1 MESSG
6 MKAIITIIVVVMVCL
21 LLAIGANY
29 IGQFFDLGY
38 SIKNA
43 PRLVSDYMA
52 TAMTDYKF
60 WTIIII
66 VGVSAALVL
75 VNGVP
80 TIKTRR

>member
-1 MESSG
+1 
-6 MKAIITIIVVVMVCL
+6 MKALITGIIVIMVCL

-29 IGQFFDLGY
+29 IGGFFDLGY

-43 PRLVSDYMA
+43 PRMIADFMSVA
-52 TAMTDYKF
+52 ITDYKF
-60 WTIIII
+60 WTIVII
-66 VGVSAALVL
+66 VGVSGAIVL